1 MTDAILLLAAL
12 VWWALIMAGVIVGVI
27 VIRAILEELMR

>member
-12 VWWALIMAGVIVGVI
+12 VWWALIMAGVIVGI
-27 VIRAILEELMR
+27 VAIRAIVEELMR